1 MAHPP
6 EGVEGRNH
14 GWGARGA
21 RPARRPRRTGDDTGG
36 HPIAPTKPLSAGPH
50 AGVPAW
56 PPGRA
61 EAGCGIRPS
70 GGGSGPRGRRRRTA
84 DPTGRL
90 PPGIWCQA
98 WPAAIH
104 PQTPSVP
111 GAQRPPGFGRSDDGP
126 SGGEPGGGASPPQT
140 IFHRGWCRTRGHAR
154 HQPRGG
160 DRSGREG
167 SHPSHRRRATRHNN
181 TSGGEEGG
189 LRMPGTKSRLHI
201 RSRVGGEALHQ
212 TPSYTLRPLLVGICV
227 QNSSVPKT
235 QLEYGSFTRGL
246 LWRWPVHD
254 IFPIV
259 SGPPN

>member
-1 MAHPP
+1 MAGAHEAP
-6 EGVEGRNH
+6 GR
-14 GWGARGA
+14 RGA
-21 RPARRPRRTGDDTGG
+21 PGVPGTTRAAIQLP
-36 HPIAPTKPLSAGPH
+36 PLSPSAP
-50 AGVPAW
+50 VRTQVF
-56 PPGRA
+56 PPGRPSGRGRA
-61 EAGCGIRPS
+61 AAYGPRVEGPDPVDNAGERRIPRGGSPQESSIRRGQRPS
-70 GGGSGPRGRRRRTA
+70 VHRLHRCRGRRGPRASGAATTA
-84 DPTGRL
+84 
-90 PPGIWCQA
+90 PPG
-98 WPAAIH
+98 
-104 PQTPSVP
+104 VN
-111 GAQRPPGFGRSDDGP
+111 
-126 SGGEPGGGASPPQT
+126 PGGGASPPQT

-167 SHPSHRRRATRHNN
+167 SPPSHRRRATRHNN

-235 QLEYGSFTRGL
+235 QLEYGSFARGL
-246 LWRWPVHD
+246 LWGRPVHGV
-254 IFPIV
+254 FPIV